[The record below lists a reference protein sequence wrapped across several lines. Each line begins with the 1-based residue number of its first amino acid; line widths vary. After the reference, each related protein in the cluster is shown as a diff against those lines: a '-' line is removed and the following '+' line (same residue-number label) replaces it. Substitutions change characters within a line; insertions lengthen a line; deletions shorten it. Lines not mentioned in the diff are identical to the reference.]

1 MRAQAPASPVKHLF
15 LSLLAAL
22 ALSACGGGGGDSG
35 ASSGGSAGGS
45 SGLASEPV
53 LSGVAAVGAPL
64 GGATITVID
73 SKGTAL
79 GTTTAHAAD
88 GSYSL
93 KLSSKNISGA
103 VLVQARGLDAT
114 GAPVLLH
121 SAVATPAVTMTA
133 NITPLSDAV
142 LALALGTEP
151 GPVFAKAADQQSV
164 LAGLAQLTAA
174 SDFLKVLIKTPLSDV
189 KISDAKTLDLL
200 NANGFAANKGSQDL
214 LLDLLRV
221 NLTRNAQDQ
230 ALLQLSN
237 KFLVSG
243 AAEVVV
249 DLATARTELAKTTG
263 STPTNAISST
273 LKATTAAAATA
284 ANLATIDDVAV
295 ALNQL
300 IAQGPGAIATS
311 NALFSAYDKH
321 NGSDATALATR
332 LAGFATTNWQLSR
345 FQLLGCADDVLTSGN
360 CSRVLVGSFVTDSS
374 GKRMDYFADAL
385 SYDTKTKKWSLKGN
399 GRKLDFRI
407 RPLAWLA
414 LDAAGAVDSA
424 ASSPNPAL
432 GVQVLLQAQD
442 SGDAQLLDKATVQT
456 PSGFSLPFAYCAQD
470 WMCVSDTAGATSV
483 DATGKVSDT
492 LLASASVGWLGGAD
506 TLRGARYIASFTLAG
521 ANETRVAHLPAHLQ
535 ISAPAL
541 ARYPVF
547 DGVSS
552 SAPLTAAALRAGL
565 DPSWSGWATA
575 NPDLRLLS
583 VKAVIRYADG
593 RLQQREFVV
602 APSETTRFASPMA
615 GVGPL
620 AIGTPVAFE
629 LWLTAQDGAGRRL
642 VSRYRIPL

>member
-1 MRAQAPASPVKHLF
+1 MRARLLTLL

-22 ALSACGGGGGDSG
+22 ALVACGGGGGGTSDST
-35 ASSGGSAGGS
+35 ST
-45 SGLASEPV
+45 GLASEPV

-93 KLSSKNISGA
+93 KLSTKNISGA
-103 VLVQARGLDAT
+103 VLVQAKGLDAT
-114 GAPVLLH
+114 GTPVLLH
-121 SAVATPAVTMTA
+121 SVVATPAVTMTA

-174 SDFLKVLIKTPLSDV
+174 SDFLKVLIKTPLADV
-189 KISDAKTLDLL
+189 KISDSKTLDLL
-200 NANGFAANKGSQDL
+200 NASGFAANKNSQDL

-221 NLTRNAQDQ
+221 SLTRNAQDQ

-237 KFLVSG
+237 KLLVSG

-263 STPTNAISST
+263 STPANAITSA
-273 LKATTAAAATA
+273 LKVTTAAAATA
-284 ANLATIDDVAV
+284 ANLATVDDVAV

-300 IAQGPGAIATS
+300 IAQGPNAATIAG
-311 NALFSAYDKH
+311 NALLAAYDKH
-321 NGSDATALATR
+321 NGGDASVLAAR

-345 FQLLGCADDVLTSGN
+345 FQLLGCADDVLVSGN
-360 CSRVLVGSFVTDSS
+360 CARVLVGAFVTDST
-374 GKRMDYFADAL
+374 GKRVEYFADAL
-385 SYDTKTKKWSLKGN
+385 GYDTKAKKWLLKGN

-407 RPLAWLA
+407 RPLAWIA
-414 LDAAGAVDSA
+414 LDAAGAADSA

-432 GVQVLLQAQD
+432 GVQVLLQAK
-442 SGDAQLLDKATVQT
+442 DASAGQLLDKATVQT

-483 DATGKVSDT
+483 TATGRVSDT

-506 TLRGARYIASFTLAG
+506 TLRGAKYIASFTLSG
-521 ANETRVAHLPAHLQ
+521 ASETRVSYLPAHLQ
-535 ISAPAL
+535 TSAPAL
-541 ARYPVF
+541 ARYPAF

-552 SAPLTAAALRAGL
+552 STPLTAAALKAGL
-565 DPSWSGWATA
+565 DPSWSTWAAA

-583 VKAVIRYADG
+583 VRAVIRYDDG
-593 RLQQREFVV
+593 RLQQREFSV

-629 LWLTAQDGAGRRL
+629 LWLTAQDSAGRRL